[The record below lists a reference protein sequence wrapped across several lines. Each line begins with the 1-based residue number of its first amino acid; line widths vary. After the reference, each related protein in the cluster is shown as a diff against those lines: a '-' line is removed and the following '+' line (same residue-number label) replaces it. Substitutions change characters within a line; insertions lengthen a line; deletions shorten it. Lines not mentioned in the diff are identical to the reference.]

1 MNYEFFAIALLIV
14 STLTGLVTEA
24 VKKLRDERGMATKPN
39 TTAGIISLVLSVAL
53 GIAYIIFTAQEFTA
67 QAIITIIALVF
78 LSWLCA
84 MLGYDKVI
92 QTLAQLGVGSR
103 KGGDTR

>member
-1 MNYEFFAIALLIV
+1 MNIEFFMFGLLVI

-24 VKKLRDERGMATKPN
+24 VKKLCDERGKRTKPN
-39 TTAGIISLVLSVAL
+39 TAAGVIALILSVCVGAAY
-53 GIAYIIFTAQEFTA
+53 IAYTGQAFTVQTIIC
-67 QAIITIIALVF
+67 IIALVF

-92 QTLAQLGVGSR
+92 QTLTQIG
-103 KGGDTR
+103 KIKKEEK

>member
-1 MNYEFFAIALLIV
+1 MKYEIFAIMLLVI

-24 VKKLRDERGMATKPN
+24 VKKMCDERGTRTKPN
-39 TTAGIISLVLSVAL
+39 TTAGVIALILSVVI
-53 GIAYIIFTAQEFTA
+53 GVAYIIFTGGAFTA

-84 MLGYDKVI
+84 MLGYDKVV
-92 QTLAQLGVGSR
+92 QTLTQIGLGSQ
-103 KGGDTR
+103 KGGGA